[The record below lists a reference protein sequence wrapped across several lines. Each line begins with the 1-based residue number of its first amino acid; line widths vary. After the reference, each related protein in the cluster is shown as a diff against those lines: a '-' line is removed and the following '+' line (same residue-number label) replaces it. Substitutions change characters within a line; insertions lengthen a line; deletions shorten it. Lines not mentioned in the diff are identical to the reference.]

1 MQGVSKCIRE
11 KPHNWRKALTREEKD
26 CRNEKRRGKRKGENK
41 GNRTKEGR
49 KDEILNRP
57 SRKQKAFDE
66 TEFADVVDMAMKAE
80 RADPAYQHAYN
91 KGKEVGQ
98 NDAAQALKEA
108 NSMLI
113 EARELGQREGKGQ
126 ALQETKAL
134 YMSMRNKVED
144 AEQGKAMAE
153 KQADVEVLQVRK
165 RAKELAKAEIDQ
177 MREQALEEEKQ
188 IRFQCF
194 DAGYEK
200 GFKKGNKSGID
211 EGHKKAA
218 VSSIDTFCNFDE
230 PVRMN

>member
-1 MQGVSKCIRE
+1 MTTTISSQGLI
-11 KPHNWRKALTREEKD
+11 PYYY
-26 CRNEKRRGKRKGENK
+26 G
-41 GNRTKEGR
+41 
-49 KDEILNRP
+49 
-57 SRKQKAFDE
+57 
-66 TEFADVVDMAMKAE
+66 DMAMKAE
-80 RADPAYQHAYN
+80 RADPAYQDAYN

-153 KQADVEVLQVRK
+153 KQADVEVLQVKK
-165 RAKELAKAEIDQ
+165 RAKELAKAEMDQ

-194 DAGYEK
+194 DAGREK
-200 GFKKGNKSGID
+200 GLDEGYKKGFD
-211 EGHKKAA
+211 EGYKKAA
-218 VSSIDTFCNFDE
+218 VSSIDTFCNF
-230 PVRMN
+230 